1 MSNNCLLKAF
11 LMCCRS
17 LGEMYI
23 HKNVIEF

>member
-11 LMCCRS
+11 LMCYRS
-17 LGEMYI
+17 LGELYI